1 MENKL
6 YRYRKNIRLKDFDY
20 SNDGYYFVSVVSYKR
35 KNIFGEII
43 DGEMNLNQAG
53 KIVEKTWQNIP
64 MHFTNTSCEIFV
76 VMPNHIHGI
85 IDINNDQIV
94 EARHASP
101 LRSKNLK
108 SQSVKS
114 DGVKPQSLGAII
126 GSFKSAVTKQLHQTK
141 IINQEKIWQ
150 RNYYEHIIRD
160 EHDHQQIADYI
171 LSNPFN
177 WEYDHENP
185 ENIESFSKISL
196 KSS

>member
-1 MENKL
+1 MENKPD
-6 YRYRKNIRLKDFDY
+6 RGRKNIRLKDFDY
-20 SNDGYYFVSVVSYKR
+20 STAGYYFVTVVSHKR

-43 DGEMNLNQAG
+43 DRELNLNRLG
-53 KIVEKTWQNIP
+53 LIVEKTWQEIP
-64 MHFTNTSCEIFV
+64 MHFPYIVVDSYV
-76 VMPNHIHGI
+76 VMPNHFHGI
-85 IDINNDQIV
+85 VIINKVGAQHA
-94 EARHASP
+94 EPLRHAELQIKTQP
-101 LRSKNLK
+101 L
-108 SQSVKS
+108 
-114 DGVKPQSLGAII
+114 GVIVR
-126 GSFKSAVTKQLHQTK
+126 SFKSAVTKRVHDLGLFVG
-141 IINQEKIWQ
+141 EKIWQ